1 MRRPA
6 AALAVLAAVQL
17 AAGGA
22 GGANLGPSTR
32 SGAGATTL
40 RPLGPNRSEP
50 VLLLADEI
58 QQDQELGLVVAK
70 GHVEFSQKDQA
81 LLADIVTY
89 NQKTN
94 LVTASG
100 HVSLLEPSGDVLFG
114 DYMELRDDM
123 REGFI
128 QNVRGLLSDRSRLA
142 ANTGRRIQG
151 NTTELRR
158 AVYSP
163 CDLCEEDPSAPPLW
177 QIKAERLVHDNEQKL
192 IEYYGATMEIGGF
205 PVFYSPY
212 FSQPDPSV
220 KRKSGFLAPDAGTS
234 SSIGAFFRVPYFY
247 VLGGD
252 KDMTLE
258 PIVTT
263 DAGAVLA
270 GEYRQRWGNGQLKFD
285 GSGAYTNRTDDA
297 TGNVISPIDAFRW
310 HFLGSGE
317 FDISDNWRSV
327 FDIQRSS
334 DQTYMR
340 RFNFGGTESFL
351 ESRAYAQGFDDRG
364 YTLIDSYA
372 FQSLRLGVG
381 DSTQPIVLPSATY
394 NWVSHPDA
402 WGGRWTV
409 TGNALNL
416 FRPNGAQIRRLS
428 TGGGWSVP
436 FNGPIGDRFTF
447 SASVRGDAYD
457 SDDLVLSPGQP
468 AVSGVLAGRVYP
480 QTKLEWHYPWVRYGN
495 GYSQTIEPI
504 AAVIASPNGGN
515 PAKIPFE
522 DSPGL
527 EFDETSLFVTDR
539 FPGYDRVDSG
549 QRVDYGINATL
560 YGDHGGS
567 TRFLIGQSYRF
578 QSNGPFAA
586 GSGLN
591 KKLSD
596 VVGRLAI
603 SPSPFLDLIY
613 RFRLDSQDLSSRRQ
627 EVTATGGPQSLRL
640 SFGFID
646 IPLDPLVPD
655 LQERRQITGSA
666 VAEITRYWK
675 VAVFGTRDVGSS
687 TKSLNSGVAVT
698 YRDEC
703 LTFMGAFT
711 HSGTRDRDVKPGNT
725 VLVSLILKN
734 LGEVSVTPYSTG
746 SGIAVPNF

>member
-6 AALAVLAAVQL
+6 AALAVLAAMQL
-17 AAGGA
+17 AAGS
-22 GGANLGPSTR
+22 GGAATSR
-32 SGAGATTL
+32 SVGL
-40 RPLGPNRSEP
+40 SRDEP
-50 VLLLADEI
+50 FLFLADEI

-70 GHVEFSQKDQA
+70 GHVELSQKDQS
-81 LLADIVTY
+81 LLADVVTY
-89 NQKTN
+89 NQKSD

-100 HVSLLEPSGDVLFG
+100 HVSLLEPSGEVLFG
-114 DYMELRDDM
+114 DYMELHDNF

-128 QNVRGLLSDRSRLA
+128 QNVRGLLSDRSRVA
-142 ANTGRRIQG
+142 ANTARRVAG

-163 CDLCEEDPSAPPLW
+163 CDLCADDPSAAPLW
-177 QIKAERLVHDNEQKL
+177 QIKAERMVHDKEQQR
-192 IEYYGATMEIGGF
+192 IEYYDVTMEIGGF

-212 FSQPDPSV
+212 FAQPDPTV
-220 KRKSGFLAPDAGTS
+220 KRMSGFLAPDVGSS
-234 SSIGAFFRVPYFY
+234 SSIGAFFRVPYYF
-247 VLGGD
+247 VLSGD
-252 KDMTLE
+252 KDLTLE

-263 DAGAVLA
+263 GAGAVLS
-270 GEYRQRWGNGQLKFD
+270 GQYRQRWGDGQLHVD
-285 GSGAYTNRTDDA
+285 ASGAYTNRTDDS

-310 HFLGSGE
+310 HFLSQGE
-317 FDISDNWRSV
+317 FSLSDNWRTI

-351 ESRAYAQGFDDRG
+351 QSRAYVQGFDDRS
-364 YTLIDSYA
+364 YTLFDSYA

-381 DSTQPIVLPSATY
+381 DSTQPIVLPTVTY

-402 WGGRWTV
+402 WGGRWNV

-416 FRPNGAQIRRLS
+416 FRSNGTQIRRAS
-428 TGGGWSVP
+428 AGAGWSVP
-436 FNGPIGDRFTF
+436 FDGAIGDRFTF
-447 SASVRGDAYD
+447 SASLRGDGYD
-457 SDDLVLSPGQP
+457 SDDIVQTPGQP
-468 AVSGVLAGRVYP
+468 AVSGVTAGRFYP

-504 AAVIASPNGGN
+504 AAVIAGPNGNN
-515 PAKIPFE
+515 PTTIPFE
-522 DSPGL
+522 DSAGF
-527 EFDETSLFVTDR
+527 EFDESSLFVANR

-549 QRVDYGINATL
+549 QRVDYGINATF
-560 YGDHGGS
+560 YGDRGGS
-567 TRFLIGQSYRF
+567 TRFLVGQSYRF
-578 QSNGPFAA
+578 QSNGAFGA

-603 SPSPFLDLIY
+603 SPAKYLDLIY
-613 RFRLDSQDLSSRRQ
+613 RFRLDPHSLTSRRQ
-627 EVTATGGPQSLRL
+627 EVTATGGPPSLRL

-646 IPLDPLVPD
+646 IPQDPLVPD

-666 VAEITRYWK
+666 VAEITRYWS
-675 VAVFGTRDVGSS
+675 AALFGTRDIGSS
-687 TKSLNSGVAVT
+687 TKSLNSGIALS

-703 LTFMGAFT
+703 LTFMGALT
-711 HSGTRDRDVKPGNT
+711 HTGTRDRDVRPGT
-725 VLVSLILKN
+725 TLQFSIIFKN
-734 LGEVSVTPYSTG
+734 LGEIGVTPYSTG
-746 SGIAVPNF
+746 TGVTVPTF